1 MAIRQKR
8 SVFESRLDV
17 LNAINNLGEEAIS
30 SRIAASA
37 SLSQRTLQSH
47 LAFLQVKD
55 LVTIADY
62 TVEDRN
68 SLRKR
73 GKSSIFRVTP
83 EGRRILATLLPIR
96 DNLTSD
102 KRRSWTETVGNGDRR
117 NDAVLTA

>member
-1 MAIRQKR
+1 MAIKQKR

-17 LNAINNLGEEAIS
+17 LNAISNLGEEAIS

-62 TVEDRN
+62 TVEDRGT
-68 SLRKR
+68 LRKR
-73 GKSSIFRVTP
+73 GKSSVFRVTP
-83 EGRRILATLLPIR
+83 EGRRILATILPVR

-102 KRRSWTETVGNGDRR
+102 KRRSWSEVAGDVERR